1 MFSLSKD
8 YSTRLTLI
16 QRLQN
21 NHEDE
26 CCWEDFV
33 ETYKNYIYVIIR
45 NFNLKTELNE
55 DLLQNVLLKLWK
67 DLPKF
72 EYRPNKCRF
81 RTWLSL
87 VTCNIVKDY
96 LKSKAGNNAKKEV
109 QYEEALESMSRVS
122 EPEIEK
128 IAEKEWKVFIAEK
141 AYEGIKDDL
150 SDKVRSVFELSMQDI
165 PDEEIEQRI
174 GIASS
179 SVRVYKQRARNALIK
194 EITRLNK
201 ELDCH

>member
-1 MFSLSKD
+1 MNKD

-16 QRLQN
+16 QRLQTDN
-21 NHEDE
+21 DNEQT
-26 CCWEDFV
+26 WEDFV

-45 NFNLKTELNE
+45 NFNLKQELNE

-96 LKSKAGNNAKKEV
+96 LKSKAGNKAKKEV

-128 IAEKEWKVFIAEK
+128 LAEKEWKVFIAEK
-141 AYEGIKDDL
+141 AYENIKGDL
-150 SDKVRSVFELSMQDI
+150 SDKVQSVFELSMQEI
-165 PDEEIEQRI
+165 PDQEIEQRV
-174 GIASS
+174 GIAAS
-179 SVRVYKQRARNALIK
+179 SVRVYKKRARNALLK
-194 EITRLNK
+194 EINRLNK